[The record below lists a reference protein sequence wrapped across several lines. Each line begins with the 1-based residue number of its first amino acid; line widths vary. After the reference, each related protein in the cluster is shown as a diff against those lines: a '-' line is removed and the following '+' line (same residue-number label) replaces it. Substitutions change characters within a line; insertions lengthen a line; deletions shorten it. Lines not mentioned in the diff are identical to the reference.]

1 MKSTYHVVILA
12 TIRTLFV
19 LMLLFLSYIILKPFL
34 FMCAWGGI
42 IAIGVHPLFEWLVRL
57 LRGRRRLAALLLT
70 AVALFIL
77 IIPSYLLMDSTI
89 WTVNQLAQKF
99 KAGTLSIPPPSDSI
113 RNWPLVGKTVFE
125 AWQLASSN
133 LEAAIAKL
141 APYIKGY
148 VPEFLMAIAGI
159 GQIVFLTVVSILI
172 AGVLL
177 PHAEEARDVSH
188 KIFRFLMEEGGERF
202 SSISVSTI
210 RSVVQGVLGI
220 AAIQSISSGIAMLF
234 FGIPG
239 AGFWA
244 ILVLMLAVMQLP
256 PLLVLLP
263 VALYGFTYLST
274 VKAVIFLVLSV
285 GISASDTLLKP
296 IFLGR
301 GTEIPMLVILLGS
314 LGGMISFGIIGLF
327 LGAVILA
334 VAYKT
339 LMAMV
344 DVAGTME

>member
-1 MKSTYHVVILA
+1 MKNPYDVIILA

-19 LMLLFLSYIILKPFL
+19 LVLLFLSYVILRPFL
-34 FMCAWGGI
+34 FMCAWGVI
-42 IAIGVHPLFEWLVRL
+42 IAIGIYPLFDRL
-57 LRGRRRLAALLLT
+57 TQILGGRQRLAAVIITTVALLL
-70 AVALFIL
+70 L
-77 IIPSYLLMDSTI
+77 IVPSYLLMDSTI
-89 WTVNQLAQKF
+89 ETVNQLAREF
-99 KAGTLSIPPPSDSI
+99 KAGTLSVPPPSETI
-113 RNWPLVGKTVFE
+113 RHWPVVGGTIFD

-133 LEAAIAKL
+133 LEAAIKKF
-141 APYIKGY
+141 APYIKSY
-148 VPEFLMAIAGI
+148 TPRFLMAIAGI
-159 GQIVFLTVVSILI
+159 GQIVFLTIASVVI
-172 AGVLL
+172 AGILL
-177 PHAEEARDVSH
+177 PYAEQARGMSH
-188 KIFRFLMEEGGERF
+188 RIFCFLVGEGGERF
-202 SSISVSTI
+202 SAISVSTI

-220 AAIQSISSGIAMLF
+220 AAIQSISAGIAMLA

-274 VKAVIFLVLSV
+274 VKAITFLVLSV
-285 GISASDTLLKP
+285 FISASDTLLKP

-334 VAYKT
+334 VAYQT
-339 LMAMV
+339 LLAMV
-344 DVAGTME
+344 DVASTME